1 MALTDTFGRKHDY
14 LRISVTDRCN
24 LRCTY
29 CMGAEGVKQIPHR
42 EILTYEE
49 ILQVVEAGAALG
61 IRKIRLTGGEPLV
74 RKDLAGLVQKISQVP
89 GIEDLALTTNGILLP
104 RDASSLKQAGLKRVN
119 LSLDSLDP
127 SVYRKITRIGEL
139 EQVLEGIEAAL
150 REGLTPVKINTVL
163 MKGLNHTEVAAFLE
177 LTTRKP
183 VHVRFIEYMPIGD
196 HDREY
201 RKHYLPL
208 SYVREAAVK
217 AGLPLAPALSPEGA
231 GPAETYTVPGGLGSV
246 GLIHPVSEHFCSSC
260 NRLRLTAEG
269 HLKACLYWQDEH
281 PVRPALGNPAALQ
294 ALFQEL
300 LRLKPQEHRMSPRR
314 KNGPVNPGAM
324 RTMSK
329 TGG

>member
-1 MALTDTFGRKHDY
+1 MALFDTFGRKHDY

-29 CMGAEGVKQIPHR
+29 CMGAEGVTQIPHR
-42 EILTYEE
+42 HILTYEE

-61 IRKIRLTGGEPLV
+61 IKKIRLTGGEPLV
-74 RKDLAGLVQKISQVP
+74 RKDLTGLVRKISRVP

-104 RDASSLKQAGLKRVN
+104 RYAALLKQAGLKRVN
-119 LSLDSLDP
+119 LSLDSLNHD
-127 SVYRKITRIGEL
+127 VYKKITRIGEL

-177 LTTRKP
+177 LTVKKP
-183 VHVRFIEYMPIGD
+183 LHVRFIEYMPIGD
-196 HDREY
+196 HDHEY

-208 SYVREAAVK
+208 SFVRETAVK
-217 AGLPLAPALSPEGA
+217 AGLPLDPILSPEGA
-231 GPAETYTVPGGLGSV
+231 GPAETYTVPGGLGSI
-246 GLIHPVSEHFCSSC
+246 GLIHPISNHFCGSC

-281 PVRPALGNPAALQ
+281 PVRPALGSPAALQ
-294 ALFQEL
+294 ALFEEVLQ
-300 LRLKPQEHRMSPRR
+300 LKPQEHRMSSKR